1 MIIYESGPWSIKN
14 SAWEPFAMPVNMS
27 GCVIAQTTPHE
38 EGMNSFDLSHEDTQD
53 ENNWRLRIKGTTG

>member
-1 MIIYESGPWSIKN
+1 
-14 SAWEPFAMPVNMS
+14 MPVNMS